1 MSLMRRT
8 KRCRYER
15 ELARLTE
22 ASADLADK
30 TMALQELEA
39 VLVRERETAQELGRQ
54 VRHMQK
60 DYGGAGGAGLSYPA
74 SLLRWR

>member
-1 MSLMRRT
+1 MGMRRT

-22 ASADLADK
+22 ASTDLADK

-39 VLVRERETAQELGRQ
+39 VLIRERETAQELGRQ
-54 VRHMQK
+54 VVVHCPERRW
-60 DYGGAGGAGLSYPA
+60 ACAGLRN
-74 SLLRWR
+74 SLAYG